1 MTGKK
6 INFAAINA
14 AALGSFESLLRQ
26 WLPDGKKAGAEFSA
40 CNPNRNDSHTGSFTI
55 NIYKGIW
62 KDFASGDGGSDP
74 VSLYAYLFHNDDQ
87 AAAAKELGEFLGV
100 AKGSGTPVRTRA
112 VAPAKEAIAEWQA
125 VPPPET
131 APPPPKA
138 HAYRGLPSKVWCY
151 RSLDGAPLGYVYRF
165 EKSDG
170 GKETLPLSWCQ
181 HSVTGAT
188 EWRWLSF
195 AKPRWL
201 YGLDRLGLKPDAPV
215 LIVEGEKCADAA
227 ADQLPDLAC
236 LSWPGGGKAVDKADW
251 SPLAGRKVIIW
262 PDCDSQKDKDG
273 AFLPL
278 LEQPGTVAATK
289 IAVTLQAL
297 GCRVW
302 MMPVAVP
309 GIKKSG
315 WDIADAIDEGLTG
328 IDLADFIRD
337 QVMLL
342 ATAGVDD
349 AAVPPVPAAIE
360 RVPVLLSRE
369 NIARLI
375 EEVDPAADFEY
386 LTGDLVRLAGQSELP
401 SPSIDYCLTKI
412 AKKAGVPKATL
423 FDVLKAASSEGIEE
437 PTSPLPASAPVWTKP
452 AAEDWEDGLIFKPR
466 GGLEDCRENVFLVL
480 SRHPAWLGV
489 IGWNDFTRR
498 IEKIKPTPF
507 GSPEGEWKTSD
518 DYETGLWLAQQCD
531 LLIRSEGAI
540 MAGVAMCADKTKF
553 HPPRE
558 WIQSLPVWD
567 GVNRLESY
575 LDDCTGCGNSRYTQ
589 LVGKYFMIGLVA
601 RIFTPGCSMQYMP
614 ILEGLQGI
622 GKSSLWRTLGGKWFQ
637 DTPLKLG
644 DKDAYLQLVGVLLY
658 EIAEMDSFN
667 KAESTL
673 VKGFI
678 TQENDRF
685 REPYARRPTDNLRQC
700 VFVGTT
706 NHGEYLK
713 DTTGNRRFWP
723 IRAVYSDTD
732 LMKAFRDMLF
742 AEALHRFQAGE
753 RWHPTREEEREHFV
767 PEQDARRIVDP
778 WLYPL
783 QDYLDEVENRLTQK
797 FTVTELLIFAL
808 KVELNKIDGNRGMA
822 TRIGNLMAEL
832 GWERKRDS
840 KADKNG
846 RRNWAYYRPVIKK
859 DSV

>member
-1 MTGKK
+1 MKTHTKK
-6 INFAAINA
+6 INFERINA
-14 AALGSFESLLRQ
+14 VALGSFESLLRQ
-26 WLPDGKKAGAEFSA
+26 WLPDGKKTGAEFSA
-40 CNPNRNDSHTGSFTI
+40 YNPNRNDSHVGSFTI

-100 AKGSGTPVRTRA
+100 VGASGTTVGTRE
-112 VAPAKEAIAEWQA
+112 VAPAKEPVSGWQVLA
-125 VPPPET
+125 PPED
-131 APPPPKA
+131 APAPPKA
-138 HAYRGLPSKVWCY
+138 HPFRRFPTASWCY
-151 RSLDGAPLGYVYRF
+151 RSLNGAPLGYVCRF

-181 HSVTGAT
+181 DSLTGAT

-227 ADQLPDLAC
+227 ATELPRLAC

-251 SPLAGRKVIIW
+251 SPLAGRDVIIW
-262 PDCDSQKDKDG
+262 PDCDSQKDKAG
-273 AFLPL
+273 AFLPMQ
-278 LEQPGTVAATK
+278 EQPGFVAAAK
-289 IAVTLQAL
+289 IAATLQAL

-302 MMPVAVP
+302 MMPIEDP

-315 WDIADAIDEGLTG
+315 WDIADAIDEGLRD
-328 IDLADFIRD
+328 IELHAFIRTLARP
-337 QVMLL
+337 V

-349 AAVPPVPAAIE
+349 TAVPPEPAVIVP
-360 RVPVLLSRE
+360 VPVLLSRE

-375 EEVDPAADFEY
+375 EEVDPVADFEY
-386 LTGDLVRLAGQSELP
+386 LTDDLVRLSGQSELP
-401 SPSIDYCLTKI
+401 SPSVDYCLTKI

-423 FDVLKAASSEGIEE
+423 FDVLKAASPEGIET
-437 PTSPLPASAPVWTKP
+437 PTPPPADAPIWTKP
-452 AAEDWEDGLIFKPR
+452 AVEGWEDGLIYKPR
-466 GGLEDCRENVFLVL
+466 GGLEDCRENVYLVL
-480 SRHPAWLGV
+480 YRHPAWVGV

-507 GSPEGEWKTSD
+507 GSPPGEWKTSD

-558 WIQSLPVWD
+558 WLECLLAWD
-567 GVNRLESY
+567 GVPRLENY
-575 LDDCTGCGNSRYTQ
+575 LADCVGCDNTRYAQ
-589 LVGKYFMIGLVA
+589 LVGKFFMIGLVA
-601 RIFTPGCSMQYMP
+601 RIFKPGCSMQYMP

-622 GKSSLWRTLGGKWFQ
+622 GKSSLWRTLGGEWFQ

-644 DKDAYLQLVGVLLY
+644 DKDAYLQLTGVLIY

-685 REPYARRPTDNLRQC
+685 REPYARRPVDNLRQC

-732 LMKAFRDMLF
+732 LMKAIRDMLF
-742 AEALHRFQAGE
+742 AEALFRFQAGE

-783 QDYLDEVENRLTQK
+783 QDYLDDVENRMK
-797 FTVTELLIFAL
+797 KEFTVTELLIFAL

-832 GWERKRDS
+832 GWERKRRTT
-840 KADKNG
+840 G
-846 RRNWAYYRPVIKK
+846 RREWAYHRPDIKK